1 MLLVMKSSECVIH
14 FSETPPQ
21 KQILEAVKQGF
32 DAFDMETIGTRNIS
46 KDFYFWIETDTILKG
61 FLKARLS
68 CGNFHIVEVFV
79 AKAFRKLGIATELI
93 HRAIQKA
100 RGEGSAFV
108 SIKTSNEAAKRLYE
122 KLGFQLHNT
131 LSGYHHNL
139 TFHTLVFPLK

>member
-1 MLLVMKSSECVIH
+1 MPLVMKSSECAIH

-32 DAFDMETIGTRNIS
+32 DAFDIETTGGRNVS
-46 KDFYFWIETDTILKG
+46 KDFYFWIETDTTLKG

-79 AKAFRKLGIATELI
+79 AKPFRKLGIATELI
-93 HRAIQKA
+93 QKAIQKA
-100 RGEGSAFV
+100 SNEGSAFV

-122 KLGFQLHNT
+122 KLGFQLHNS

-139 TFHTLVFPLK
+139 TFYTLIFPLK